1 MVIVVGAFQRYHVA
15 SGDMELKSFYL
26 LNQISSTMWKCIL
39 IILCYCIGIYFL
51 WLNPND
57 ANYKFIFY
65 VCFSIPV
72 VFFCYKIGK
81 ENNSLKKMGFIGI
94 LFNGIVASLGTLIA
108 YLMLIDFS
116 KEHEICFVFL
126 LLLFIVSIV
135 GLIIWSRK
143 VRK

>member
-1 MVIVVGAFQRYHVA
+1 
-15 SGDMELKSFYL
+15 
-26 LNQISSTMWKCIL
+26 MWKYIL

-72 VFFCYKIGK
+72 GFFCHKIGK
-81 ENNSLKKMGFIGI
+81 ENNSFKKSGFIGL

-108 YLMLIDFS
+108 YLMLTGFS
-116 KEHEICFVFL
+116 KEHKTCFMFL

-135 GLIIWSRK
+135 VLIIWNRK
-143 VRK
+143 ARK

>member
-1 MVIVVGAFQRYHVA
+1 
-15 SGDMELKSFYL
+15 
-26 LNQISSTMWKCIL
+26 
-39 IILCYCIGIYFL
+39 
-51 WLNPND
+51 
-57 ANYKFIFY
+57 
-65 VCFSIPV
+65 
-72 VFFCYKIGK
+72 
-81 ENNSLKKMGFIGI
+81 MGFIGI

-108 YLMLIDFS
+108 YLMLTGFS

>member
-1 MVIVVGAFQRYHVA
+1 
-15 SGDMELKSFYL
+15 
-26 LNQISSTMWKCIL
+26 MWKYIL

-57 ANYKFIFY
+57 ANHKFIFY

-72 VFFCYKIGK
+72 GFFYYKIGK
-81 ENNSLKKMGFIGI
+81 ENNSLKKLGFIGI

-108 YLMLIDFS
+108 YLMLTGFL
-116 KEHEICFVFL
+116 KEHETCFMLL

-135 GLIIWSRK
+135 VLIIWSRK
-143 VRK
+143 TRK

>member
-1 MVIVVGAFQRYHVA
+1 
-15 SGDMELKSFYL
+15 
-26 LNQISSTMWKCIL
+26 MWKCIL

-72 VFFCYKIGK
+72 GFFCYKIGK
-81 ENNSLKKMGFIGI
+81 ENNSLEELGFIGI
-94 LFNGIVASLGTLIA
+94 LLNGIVALLGTLIA
-108 YLMLIDFS
+108 YLMLIGFS
-116 KEHEICFVFL
+116 KEHETCFMFL

-135 GLIIWSRK
+135 VLIIWSRK